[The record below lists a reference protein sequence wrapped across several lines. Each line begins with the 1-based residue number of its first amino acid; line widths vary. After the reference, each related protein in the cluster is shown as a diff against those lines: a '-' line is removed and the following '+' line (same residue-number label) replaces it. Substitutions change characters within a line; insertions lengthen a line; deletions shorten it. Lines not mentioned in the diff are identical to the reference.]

1 MSRRNDREIP
11 VRSRISLLHK
21 QLETGMKMLNGLSQN
36 MALENVE

>member
-1 MSRRNDREIP
+1 MIGRFQFVHEL
-11 VRSRISLLHK
+11 VLLHK